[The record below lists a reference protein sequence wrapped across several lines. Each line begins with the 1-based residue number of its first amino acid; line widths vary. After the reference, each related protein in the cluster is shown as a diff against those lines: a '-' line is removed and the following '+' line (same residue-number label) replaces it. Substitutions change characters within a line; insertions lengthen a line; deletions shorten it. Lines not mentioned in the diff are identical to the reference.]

1 MWCRAIFLDTSH
13 ATFSELFLHFR
24 WAHTD
29 KCWASYGLS
38 YCVGRV
44 VDEQAEAASSWP
56 AGPGGGGNFVDITLG
71 VVVQQ
76 ATGTLMAFQ
85 PEYLH
90 GTTRLCG
97 AHNRMCTI
105 TFSSHIAE
113 AFKIAEKGTKIKSG
127 AGAGDSEGS
136 LNITE

>member
-1 MWCRAIFLDTSH
+1 MLESSNLCSC
-13 ATFSELFLHFR
+13 FR

-29 KCWASYGLS
+29 KCWAHYGLT
-38 YCVGRV
+38 YCVERV
-44 VDEQAEAASSWP
+44 VDGEQVATNTHICRPGENSSRIARP
-56 AGPGGGGNFVDITLG
+56 AGGGGNFVDITLG

-76 ATGTLMAFQ
+76 ATGTLIAFQ

-97 AHNRMCTI
+97 AHNHMCTI

-113 AFKIAEKGTKIKSG
+113 AFKIAVEGAKVEPG
-127 AGAGDSEGS
+127 AGAGEG
-136 LNITE
+136 NATD

>member
-1 MWCRAIFLDTSH
+1 MYSFFNL
-13 ATFSELFLHFR
+13 FSHFR
-24 WAHTD
+24 SAHTD
-29 KCWASYGLS
+29 KCWAGYGLS

-44 VDEQAEAASSWP
+44 MDEEQADAVGHSGENRKAWP
-56 AGPGGGGNFVDITLG
+56 VEGGGNFVDITLG

-85 PEYLH
+85 PKYLH

-113 AFKIAEKGTKIKSG
+113 AFKIAEKGVKVESG
-127 AGAGDSEGS
+127 AGAGE
-136 LNITE
+136 NVTI

>member
-1 MWCRAIFLDTSH
+1 MLQSFN
-13 ATFSELFLHFR
+13 LFLHFR
-24 WAHTD
+24 YAHTD
-29 KCWASYGLS
+29 KCWAGYGLS
-38 YCVGRV
+38 FCVDRF
-44 VDEQAEAASSWP
+44 VDDTPEQASTCSHTNTTKQI
-56 AGPGGGGNFVDITLG
+56 GGGGNFVDITLG

-113 AFKIAEKGTKIKSG
+113 AFRIAVKGAKVESG
-127 AGAGDSEGS
+127 AGAGEG
-136 LNITE
+136 NVTD

>member
-1 MWCRAIFLDTSH
+1 MLQS
-13 ATFSELFLHFR
+13 SNLFLHFR

-29 KCWASYGLS
+29 KCWADYGLT
-38 YCVGRV
+38 YCVDRV
-44 VDEQAEAASSWP
+44 VDEKQARTAWP
-56 AGPGGGGNFVDITLG
+56 AGGGGNFADITLG

-85 PEYLH
+85 PQYLH

-113 AFKIAEKGTKIKSG
+113 AFKIAAEGTKVDSG
-127 AGAGDSEGS
+127 AGAGEG
-136 LNITE
+136 NVTD